1 MFDTICHEHLE
12 YYSTKVI
19 CNLTK
24 KHKLRVFDIKQNDI
38 NGGSKQFFIC
48 HDHAM
53 IKSKEKKINKILI
66 KENTQKLDQI
76 STYKKFI
83 KVINTSKLQLEKK
96 LNI

>member
-1 MFDTICHEHLE
+1 MDVKKILDDNGIFLLEFADLSSIIKYKMFDTICHEHLE

-53 IKSKEKKINKILI
+53 IKSKEKK
-66 KENTQKLDQI
+66 
-76 STYKKFI
+76 KK
-83 KVINTSKLQLEKK
+83 S
-96 LNI
+96 